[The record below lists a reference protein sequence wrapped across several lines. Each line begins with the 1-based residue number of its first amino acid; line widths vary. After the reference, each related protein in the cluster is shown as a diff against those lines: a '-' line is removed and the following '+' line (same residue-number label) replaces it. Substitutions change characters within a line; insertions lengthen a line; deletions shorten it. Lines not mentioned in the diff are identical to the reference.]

1 MKLIDADGLKER
13 LKEYCIDGDKEIK
26 EFYEIM
32 GIDDCIDS
40 APTVDAVDRELYEQ
54 CKFDKD
60 IAEEQLKKIVRC
72 KDCKFFV
79 KAKDWFACQ
88 KWYMDIRKDDYCSY
102 GERKND
108 D

>member
-1 MKLIDADGLKER
+1 MRLIDADEL
-13 LKEYCIDGDKEIK
+13 IK
-26 EFYEIM
+26 RINGTGYHEQIKSNLLFI
-32 GIDDCIDS
+32 
-40 APTVDAVDRELYEQ
+40 AKRQPTIDAVDRELYEQ

-88 KWYMDIRKDDYCSY
+88 KWYMDIREDDYCSY
-102 GERKND
+102 GERKED
-108 D
+108 DEQ